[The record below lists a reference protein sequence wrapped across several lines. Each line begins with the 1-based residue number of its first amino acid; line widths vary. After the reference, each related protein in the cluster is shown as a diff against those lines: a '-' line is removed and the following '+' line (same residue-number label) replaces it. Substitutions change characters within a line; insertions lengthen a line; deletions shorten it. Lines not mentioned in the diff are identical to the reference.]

1 MDMCSCDLLQLLP
14 SEALSSLI
22 QTQKAFNQLL
32 MLICCAQPSG
42 NAQQWR

>member
-1 MDMCSCDLLQLLP
+1 MCSCDLLQLLP

-22 QTQKAFNQLL
+22 QTQQAFSELL
-32 MLICCAQPSG
+32 MLTCFALPSG